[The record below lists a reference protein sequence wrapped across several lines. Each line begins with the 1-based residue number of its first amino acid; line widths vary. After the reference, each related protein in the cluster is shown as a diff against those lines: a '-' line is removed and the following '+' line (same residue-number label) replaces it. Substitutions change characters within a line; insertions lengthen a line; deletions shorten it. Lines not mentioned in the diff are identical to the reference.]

1 MTRRLLIALLA
12 SAGLVATQLLGSGCS
27 DCGTSITTGS
37 LPDGAV
43 GVNYFVEL
51 NSDCGGDVWF
61 VQSGILPPGIS
72 LQDTGKLRGV
82 PTLQGT
88 YPFTVGVFDYASG
101 DSAYKGFALSVDAG
115 PDTSPTPTSTPP
127 TPSPTSTP

>member
-1 MTRRLLIALLA
+1 MTRRLIVALLA
-12 SAGLVATQLLGSGCS
+12 AAALVATQLVSSGCS

-43 GVNYFVEL
+43 GVSYFLEL

-61 VQSGILPPGIS
+61 VQSGLLPPGIS

-82 PTLQGT
+82 PTLEGT
-88 YPFTVGVFDYASG
+88 YPFTIGVFDYASG
-101 DSAYKGFALSVDAG
+101 DAAYKGFAMTVDPA
-115 PDTSPTPTSTPP
+115 PEASPSPTPLEP
-127 TPSPTSTP
+127 TPSPTP